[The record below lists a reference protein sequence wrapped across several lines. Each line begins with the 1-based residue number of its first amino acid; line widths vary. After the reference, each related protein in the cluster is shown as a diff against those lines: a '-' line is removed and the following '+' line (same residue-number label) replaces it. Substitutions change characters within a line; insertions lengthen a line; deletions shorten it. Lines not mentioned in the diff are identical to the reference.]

1 MNSTMMSANE
11 EEFLD
16 HEDGELWEL
25 ASMEY
30 PGKADGMMDLQEE
43 DEDFDPDEPRLREWL
58 KYLVALCWLL
68 GLGIGLPAALSSEY
82 AEKIPNGCF
91 IKPDKA
97 LLARSRNN
105 AISQDPVLNFFFAT
119 TAISYI
125 LPSLLM
131 ILMAIL
137 LRTTRWTQDGKLN
150 RFYKLAIALCV
161 LFIATKSPVEISSFI
176 DLIHT
181 NQLFAIVNKRPD
193 ELEREILFI
202 WVALMPVVG
211 NPIIYLFCV
220 TEYRSNIK
228 QAWRA
233 CIGGSSDEK
242 EEFADLKTD
251 DANALTKESDIM

>member
-1 MNSTMMSANE
+1 MDFLRLSVLS
-11 EEFLD
+11 EFSPFYISFLF
-16 HEDGELWEL
+16 
-25 ASMEY
+25 
-30 PGKADGMMDLQEE
+30 PG
-43 DEDFDPDEPRLREWL
+43 R
-58 KYLVALCWLL
+58 
-68 GLGIGLPAALSSEY
+68 PAHVPNCHRY

-137 LRTTRWTQDGKLN
+137 LRTTRWTQVCVAKLQNCKDFGEKKTLAAHQDGKLN

-193 ELEREILFI
+193 ELGQHRHTYF
-202 WVALMPVVG
+202 
-211 NPIIYLFCV
+211 
-220 TEYRSNIK
+220 
-228 QAWRA
+228 
-233 CIGGSSDEK
+233 EK
-242 EEFADLKTD
+242 
-251 DANALTKESDIM
+251 TKHFF